1 MNLRQLAKTGAF
13 FARHAGVRA
22 LALPRGMPWMR
33 RRLHLP
39 ANRPLDPLA
48 GDAGGG
54 ITVTR
59 LDDGER
65 FPRPLPE
72 LPCDQA
78 ARPFYATRAEEIV
91 DPSFVV
97 SLPGGAFWGS
107 PGGAVF
113 DGHGR
118 FIPSLT
124 RDPWGARLHTV
135 WTRLSL
141 PKPRRL
147 AGRVLYLVT
156 PEVADNFHHWMID
169 LLPRLGLLGRA
180 GYAPADFDHIILNHH
195 GRRYQLESLAR
206 LGVPLERIRASEPG
220 AHFRADEL
228 VVPSL
233 KRINQSLPPADAA
246 FLRESFL
253 GAPPPASAG
262 RRIFVTRGDAAF
274 RRLLNEAEILP
285 TFRHHGFEVVSP
297 ATLTLPEQAALFA
310 SAEWIAGPAGAAFA
324 NLVFA
329 PASARVLEISPPAW
343 LSVHHWMISA
353 RRGLRHTVLL
363 GDGACRTGVPDI
375 GDRWRNFTLSPEKLS
390 AWLPAAPR

>member
-1 MNLRQLAKTGAF
+1 MNFRQLAKTGAF
-13 FARHAGVRA
+13 YARHAGVRA
-22 LALPRGMPWMR
+22 LALPRGVPWVR

-39 ANRPLDPLA
+39 ANRTLDPLA
-48 GDAGGG
+48 GEAGGG
-54 ITVTR
+54 ITVAR
-59 LDDGER
+59 LDPGER
-65 FPRPLPE
+65 FSRPLPA
-72 LPCDQA
+72 LPCDPA
-78 ARPFYATRAEEIV
+78 ARPFYATRTEEIV

-97 SLPGGAFWGS
+97 TLPGGAFWGGS
-107 PGGAVF
+107 GGAVF

-135 WTRLSL
+135 WTRLRL

-147 AGRVLYLVT
+147 AGRALYLVT

-169 LLPRLGLLGRA
+169 LLPRLGLLRRA
-180 GYAPADFDHIILNHH
+180 GHAPADFDHIILNHQ

-233 KRINQSLPPADAA
+233 KRINQSLPSADAA
-246 FLRESFL
+246 FLRETFL
-253 GAPPPASAG
+253 GAHPAAPAG
-262 RRIFVTRGDAAF
+262 RRIFVTRGDASF
-274 RRLLNEAEILP
+274 RRLLNEADIIP
-285 TFRHHGFEVVSP
+285 IFQQHGFEVVSP
-297 ATLTLPEQAALFA
+297 ATLTLPGQAALFA

-353 RRGLRHTVLL
+353 RRGLEHTVLL
-363 GDGACRTGVPDI
+363 GEGECRPGVPDI
-375 GDRWRNFTLSPEKLS
+375 GGRRRDFTLPPEKLS
-390 AWLPAAPR
+390 AWLPAASR